1 MDASGLWSFVYSINF
16 QIRQIP
22 ATNHHFSCE
31 KSLLIFSSLRSHY
44 HRQGN
49 RKKLILP
56 LKNSSKLW
64 RTWSLALPVRNF
76 LSHLH
81 FFKVGEIMLLK
92 HGKLMLPAGHILDL
106 YHVRL
111 SNAAPFC
118 ENYTKFYFDAKHKTF
133 GAIFF
138 KKSALSSQYR
148 TLPYISGICPEQGHF
163 QLKLPLT
170 LIL

>member
-1 MDASGLWSFVYSINF
+1 MDASRIWSFLYSINF

-92 HGKLMLPAGHILDL
+92 NGDLMVPAGHTLDL
-106 YHVRL
+106 YTKL
-111 SNAAPFC
+111 YFNAYIK
-118 ENYTKFYFDAKHKTF
+118 NWITVGKGVKFLVYP
-133 GAIFF
+133 FF
-138 KKSALSSQYR
+138 KKYPFWPISNA
-148 TLPYISGICPEQGHF
+148 TLN
-163 QLKLPLT
+163 L
-170 LIL
+170 

>member
-1 MDASGLWSFVYSINF
+1 MDASRIWSFLYSINF

-56 LKNSSKLW
+56 LKNSAKLW

-92 HGKLMLPAGHILDL
+92 NGNLMLPAEHILDL
-106 YHVRL
+106 YCVRL
-111 SNAAPFC
+111 LNAAPFF
-118 ENYTKFYFDAKHKTF
+118 ENYAKLYFDAKHLEKGLNRGEGVTF
-133 GAIFF
+133 LVPFF
-138 KKSALSSQYR
+138 RKVSFLANIERCSKFLTR
-148 TLPYISGICPEQGHF
+148 GISR
-163 QLKLPLT
+163 
-170 LIL
+170 